1 MMIFSQNQR
10 ICIKLKH
17 MLSGNTL
24 QFYDQIGSNMEE
36 QQMKQQMA
44 KEYRNTEERESTVK
58 KMQCKPGRRKLS
70 TSCRN
75 KSFSMRQIRT

>member
-1 MMIFSQNQR
+1 MIFSQNQR

-44 KEYRNTEERESTVK
+44 KEYRNTEEREREQLQT
-58 KMQCKPGRRKLS
+58 CNLS
-70 TSCRN
+70 QEEE
-75 KSFSMRQIRT
+75 M

>member
-10 ICIKLKH
+10 ICSKLKH

-36 QQMKQQMA
+36 QQMA